1 MSSTDRL
8 LSQSPD
14 TPAFVYDELAIITEC
29 KKWKALCDELK
40 IKQLFPLKC
49 HNLSGALRIIAKHV
63 DGFAVSSLFESQ
75 QAREVLDNDQKI
87 FFTSPGLREDEYEIL
102 LSMCDGFSFNSLTQ
116 WTRFKGRIPGKI
128 TCGLRINPQLSFVTD
143 ERYDPCRPHSRL
155 GVSIEQINQILMS
168 QPELLQG
175 IEGVHFHTNCDS
187 EEWSPLLRIVKH
199 LDNQIPVLLQQSRW
213 INLGGGYLLGDNIDL
228 SAFREAVQLLQDKYE
243 LDVMVEPGSGL
254 IRDTCFLVS
263 KVIDQFISDGKHV
276 AVLDTTVN
284 HMPEVFE
291 YQFSPDVLEDTHNG
305 PHRYVLAG
313 ATCLAGDIFGE
324 YAFSNPLEI
333 GSKVTFSGVGAYTTV
348 KSHMFNG
355 VNLPTV
361 YALTSAGELNLIKQY
376 VYEDFRC

>member
-1 MSSTDRL
+1 MTSADRL

-29 KKWKALCDELK
+29 EKWKALCNELK

-75 QAREVLDNDQKI
+75 QARKILDNDQKI
-87 FFTSPGLREDEYEIL
+87 FFTSPGLRDDESEIL
-102 LSMCDGFSFNSLTQ
+102 LSLCDGFSFNSLSQ
-116 WTRFKGRIPGKI
+116 WTRFKGKLPGQI

-155 GVSIEQINQILMS
+155 GVSLEQINQILMS

-187 EEWSPLLRIVKH
+187 DEWSPLLRIVKH

-213 INLGGGYLLGDNIDL
+213 INLGGGYLLEDNTDL
-228 SAFREAVQLLQDKYE
+228 SDFREAVQLLQDKYE
-243 LDVMVEPGSGL
+243 LDVMIEPGSGL

-263 KVIDQFISDGKHV
+263 QVIDQFVSDGKHV

-291 YQFSPDVLEDTHNG
+291 YQFSPDVIGDTHNG
-305 PHRYVLAG
+305 PHHYVLAG

-324 YAFSNPLEI
+324 YTFTNPLEI
-333 GSKVTFSGVGAYTTV
+333 GSKVTFSGVGAYTMV

-361 YALTSAGELNLIKQY
+361 YALTSAGELTLIKQY
-376 VYEDFRC
+376 IYEDFRC